1 MRRVHPMRLYLPLT
15 CILLLVLPACGFA
28 RASQPTPLPT
38 VTLPLDPTATRT
50 PFLPG
55 GLAPSLTPTS
65 EIPLPAESLP
75 RPAGQVCILLLGS
88 DQRPGR
94 SDFRTDVILLL
105 SLRAD
110 GSLAL
115 VSFPRDLYLYLP
127 GRGTNRINTA
137 FEYGGF
143 ELLAETLDYNFG
155 LRPDRYVLTN
165 FDSFMSIVDSLG
177 GVDVNVAQELS
188 DARTGYP
195 EGFTVNPGLVHMDG
209 ETALWY
215 VRSRETTTDFDRLRR
230 AQEVLAAIGGKLFS
244 LQALAHIPDLYQ
256 AYRSLV
262 VTDLSLEDLLD
273 LLPVLEAVDSNRV
286 DHYTIVPPVVAP
298 WIHPDTGAYYLL
310 PDTNA
315 IRAILQQAIG
325 TP

>member
-1 MRRVHPMRLYLPLT
+1 MRFNPPLT
-15 CILLLVLPACGFA
+15 CLLLLVLPACGFA
-28 RASQPTPLPT
+28 HASQPTPLAT

-55 GLAPSLTPTS
+55 GFAPSLTPTS
-65 EIPLPAESLP
+65 EIPQPVESLP

-94 SDFRTDVILLL
+94 SDFRTDVIVLL
-105 SLRAD
+105 SLRTD
-110 GSLAL
+110 GSLGL
-115 VSFPRDLYLYLP
+115 VSLPRDLYLYLP
-127 GRGTNRINTA
+127 GRGMNRINAA

-155 LRPDRYVLTN
+155 LRPDRFVLTN

-177 GVDVNVAQELS
+177 GVDVNVGQGLS

-195 EGFTVNPGLVHMDG
+195 DGFTVNPGLVHMDG

-215 VRSRETTTDFDRLRR
+215 VRSRLTTTDFDRLRR
-230 AQEVLAAIGGKLFS
+230 AQEVLAAIGGKLLS
-244 LQALAHIPDLYQ
+244 LQGLAHVPDLYQ
-256 AYRSLV
+256 AYRSFV
-262 VTDLSLEDLLD
+262 TTDLSLEDLLD
-273 LLPVLEAVDSNRV
+273 LLPLLEAVDSNRV
-286 DHYTIVPPVVAP
+286 DRYTIAPPSVAA
-298 WIHPDTGAYYLL
+298 WIDPDSGAYYLL

-315 IRAILQQAIG
+315 IRAILQLAIG